1 MWQSKRMRQ
10 FLKSTV
16 TAETSA
22 LADAAEASFCL
33 SKLFVEICN
42 TTEKSVAL
50 PLNCY
55 IDRKQL
61 HEALYSMC
69 PVLDKRVEI
78 GILCEMLEK
87 KEINSVKWIC
97 HEEQLANCL
106 KKRGA
111 SCDSLLNV
119 LSLVKED

>member
-1 MWQSKRMRQ
+1 
-10 FLKSTV
+10 
-16 TAETSA
+16 
-22 LADAAEASFCL
+22 
-33 SKLFVEICN
+33 
-42 TTEKSVAL
+42 
-50 PLNCY
+50 
-55 IDRKQL
+55 
-61 HEALYSMC
+61 MC